1 MINDEF
7 ERMER
12 IIGSSSL
19 ETLKNKRVAVFGV
32 GGVGSFACEAL
43 VRASIGFI
51 TLIDNDDV
59 AFSNINRQLIALPST
74 TGKSKV
80 DVMKERILDINPECC
95 VVTHKVF
102 YSKETE
108 NYFDLVMEYANCGNL
123 FYYIRK
129 LKVVIDNMTNSNYT
143 QNIAKAW
150 KDRLAD
156 AERIKDEYSPN

>member
-43 VRASIGFI
+43 ARASIGFI

-59 AFSNINRQLIALPST
+59 AFSNII
-74 TGKSKV
+74 
-80 DVMKERILDINPECC
+80 INNCS
-95 VVTHKVF
+95 F
-102 YSKETE
+102 Y
-108 NYFDLVMEYANCGNL
+108 NCNSSSL
-123 FYYIRK
+123 FYLNILERKYNLWIRNGT
-129 LKVVIDNMTNSNYT
+129 L
-143 QNIAKAW
+143 
-150 KDRLAD
+150 
-156 AERIKDEYSPN
+156 